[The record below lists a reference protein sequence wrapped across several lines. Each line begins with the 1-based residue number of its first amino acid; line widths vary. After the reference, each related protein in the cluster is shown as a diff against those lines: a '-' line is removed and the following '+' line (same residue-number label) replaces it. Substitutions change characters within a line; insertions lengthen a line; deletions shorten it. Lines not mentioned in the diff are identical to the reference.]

1 MVQNVSNQTSSFGG
15 INRIGTT
22 QNGRIVYEVIDSNG
36 QEAGKLTIPA
46 QDADTF
52 EKSYYDIMDAAPKIQ
67 KFSLEHSSAEDM
79 KKRKTASNIMI
90 AAGMIIGAG
99 IPIYLTRKASGWKQ
113 VLATVG
119 GVVAGLAAGMGLS
132 FATLTPPGM
141 MKFVKASKNLSKID
155 VRPFEQ
161 NA

>member
-90 AAGMIIGAG
+90 AAGMIIDK
-99 IPIYLTRKASGWKQ
+99 LKAQ
-113 VLATVG
+113 RRL
-119 GVVAGLAAGMGLS
+119 
-132 FATLTPPGM
+132 
-141 MKFVKASKNLSKID
+141 
-155 VRPFEQ
+155 
-161 NA
+161 